1 MLALDVDKYRNAV
14 GVHELLHSEAD
25 ALPMY
30 AMRNVRN
37 KEETRQKYEGE
48 KRRVEE
54 AFKALPEIPS
64 PALKEE
70 TTVDPAF
77 LQYDVDEGQSSC
89 VVVCHDLHHMMMVV
103 EDKHMDA
110 RNLGVTMGC
119 ADLKGIFEKK
129 DQLPLLGVASVLRYA
144 AEDAKRRLVGPNVE
158 LPLGLQD
165 ETNKN
170 KVHEDVLLN
179 VYSLVHPTCDAD
191 AREIVYRVQPR
202 ERVVQMHLVRRPSIN
217 PRDVSGGMK
226 KRAEDAMRAAMVVG
240 LAELQAKQNVVF
252 SQPERSSTTLN
263 SKDEAVCCAT
273 DHPRLVYVSVDPA
286 APSTGSGGGASHDVG
301 GLFMA
306 CALYRSILGVRSVA
320 KDENQFSLNAVRAL
334 SSDLSVV
341 AMWRFAFADK
351 VPYLQDDA
359 KPKVRAT
366 SRFFDAIEQFYR
378 VGDDLKSVFLQ
389 PSVRFAIHAGQYDKL
404 KAEALNGYRIL
415 SLEEETRNVW
425 KYWKKKVTSEEWYFR
440 RLLLGNA
447 DTHTPLLAISDAYFR
462 SEYSWRDERFGE
474 FRDVPREDRVRLMA
488 KWLQTVVTKE
498 YAFHSEKTADVPDDV
513 TRTPSYQLARYAND
527 CYRRYFKARGK
538 SMPEPGH
545 FDADGILDVIVCSFV
560 FRCMVMVR
568 EGGEVDG
575 AIVFHTDW
583 PDPEAMREHRVLV
596 IQRQEIDLVGVTL
609 NNVLPKNIVTKLQYF
624 GCVPKHPALSLTYLY
639 FQHYASDIR
648 KQPSLVAAPVGRD
661 RQRNEEWHPIA
672 WEHAE
677 LYLPLHFTKRLLHPS
692 PLEEDKGRR
701 LERVTIPPIVTGA
714 EEDTRVW
721 TPAPSAVS
729 KFETWR
735 DVCLLRSSL
744 CELLPSLPPN
754 AIVVDTTGIRS
765 GTPRTDDDSAV
776 VVYAFEHVGKR
787 EYLHIL

>member
-1 MLALDVDKYRNAV
+1 MPALDVDKYTNAV

-25 ALPMY
+25 ALPKY
-30 AMRNVRN
+30 AMRKVRN
-37 KEETRQKYEGE
+37 EEDTRKRYESE
-48 KRRVEE
+48 RHRVEE
-54 AFKALPEIPS
+54 GYRALPQIPS

-70 TTVDPAF
+70 ATVDSAF
-77 LQYDVDEGQSSC
+77 LHYDVDEGQSSC
-89 VVVCHDLHHMMMVV
+89 VVVCHDLEHMMMVV

-119 ADLKGIFEKK
+119 ADLKGIFETKA
-129 DQLPLLGVASVLRYA
+129 QLPLLGVASVLRYA
-144 AEDAKRRLVGPNVE
+144 AEDAKHRLVGPHVE

-191 AREIVYRVQPR
+191 AREIVYSVQPR

-240 LAELQAKQNVVF
+240 LAELQAKKNIVF
-252 SQPERSSTTLN
+252 SEDSSSAQNSIPE
-263 SKDEAVCCAT
+263 KEAVCCAT
-273 DHPRLVYVSVDPA
+273 DGPKLVYVSVDPA

-306 CALYRSILGVRSVA
+306 CALYRSLLGVRSVA
-320 KDENQFSLNAVRAL
+320 KDDKQSDLNAVRAL

-341 AMWRFAFADK
+341 AMWRFAFAADK

-366 SRFFDAIEQFYR
+366 GRFFDAIEQFYR

-404 KAEALNGYRIL
+404 KAEALDGYRML

-425 KYWKKKVTSEEWYFR
+425 KWWKRTVTSEEFYFR

-513 TRTPSYQLARYAND
+513 TRTASYQLARYAND

-568 EGGEVDG
+568 EGGEADG

-596 IQRQEIDLVGVTL
+596 IQRQEIDLARDFG
-609 NNVLPKNIVTKLQYF
+609 PKNIVTKLQYF

-639 FQHYASDIR
+639 FQHYASEIR
-648 KQPSLVAAPVGRD
+648 KPPSLVAAPVGRD
-661 RQRNEEWHPIA
+661 RQRDEEVHPID
-672 WEHAE
+672 WEDAK
-677 LYLPLHFTKRLLHPS
+677 LYLPLHFTDRLLHPS
-692 PLEEDKGRR
+692 PLKEDKGKR
-701 LERVTIPPIVTGA
+701 LERVTIPAEVTGA
-714 EEDTRVW
+714 KTKTVW
-721 TPAPSAVS
+721 TPAPSAVREP
-729 KFETWR
+729 KTWR

-744 CELLPSLPPN
+744 CELLPSRPPN
-754 AIVVDTTGIRS
+754 AIVVDTMGIRS
-765 GTPRTDDDSAV
+765 GTLQTDDESAV
-776 VVYAFEHVGKR
+776 IVYAFRYEDKY

>member
-1 MLALDVDKYRNAV
+1 MQAALDVDEYTDAV

-25 ALPMY
+25 ALPKY
-30 AMRNVRN
+30 AMRKVRTEVN
-37 KEETRQKYEGE
+37 TRRAYESE
-48 KRRVEE
+48 KHRVEE
-54 AFKALPEIPS
+54 KFRALPQIPS

-70 TTVDPAF
+70 ATVDSTF

-89 VVVCHDLHHMMMVV
+89 VVVCHDLEHMMMVV

-119 ADLKGIFEKK
+119 ADLKGIFQKK

-158 LPLGLQD
+158 LALGLQD
-165 ETNKN
+165 EAKKKT
-170 KVHEDVLLN
+170 VHEDVLLN

-240 LAELQAKQNVVF
+240 VAELEAKQDVVF
-252 SQPERSSTTLN
+252 SQSSKSSLKN
-263 SKDEAVCCAT
+263 EAVCCAT
-273 DHPRLVYVSVDPA
+273 DGPRLVYVSVDPA
-286 APSTGSGGGASHDVG
+286 APSTGSDGGASHDVG

-306 CALYRSILGVRSVA
+306 CALHRSLLGVRSVA
-320 KDENQFSLNAVRAL
+320 QNENQSSFNAVRAL

-366 SRFFDAIEQFYR
+366 GRFFDAIEQFYR

-404 KAEALNGYRIL
+404 KAEALNGYRML

-425 KYWKKKVTSEEWYFR
+425 KWWKESVTSEEHYFK

-474 FRDVPREDRVRLMA
+474 FRDVPREDRVQLMA

-527 CYRRYFKARGK
+527 CYRRYFKARGE
-538 SMPEPGH
+538 SMPEPGR

-568 EGGEVDG
+568 EGGEKDG
-575 AIVFHTDW
+575 KIVFHTDW

-596 IQRQEIDLVGVTL
+596 IQRQEIDLAGEKNFL
-609 NNVLPKNIVTKLQYF
+609 RNIVTKLQYF

-639 FQHYASDIR
+639 FQHYASEIR

-661 RQRNEEWHPIA
+661 RQKDEEVHPIV
-672 WEHAE
+672 WNDAE
-677 LYLPLHFTKRLLHPS
+677 LYLPLHFTDRLLHPS

-701 LERVTIPPIVTGA
+701 VERVQIPTYVT
-714 EEDTRVW
+714 ERETETYVW
-721 TPAPSAVS
+721 TPAPSAVRE
-729 KFETWR
+729 FNTWR

-754 AIVVDTTGIRS
+754 AIVVDTMGIRS

-776 VVYAFEHVGKR
+776 VVYAFEHAGKP